1 MMLLDS
7 DELCLEYVLRRR
19 SKCKL
24 FYGHGREIFMSVL
37 VCFRKSKEEEELKK
51 RAKEELKKELA
62 KEQEEAM
69 VETRKAKERREKIVS
84 KMAEIEKRQAK
95 ESLKV

>member
-24 FYGHGREIFMSVL
+24 FFDNGREIFMSVL

-62 KEQEEAM
+62 KEQQEAM
-69 VETRKAKERREKIVS
+69 VETRKAKERRGKIGPEKGENQ
-84 KMAEIEKRQAK
+84 KKKNKKKTQ
-95 ESLKV
+95 